1 MINKIRRELVEAGRY
16 LAELGYVEGREGNLS
31 ARSEGGIVIKATNIF
46 LERASARDFSI
57 MNLSG
62 SLISGPQP
70 SSEYRLHL
78 EIYKRLPSIKY
89 VIHTHPT
96 HSTALSYVDERI
108 DAITTE
114 SQFYLGKGVPI
125 VPIIMPGT
133 QELASA
139 VADVFEQGAAAV
151 VMKAHGLV
159 AVGEDI
165 TTAVMRTIATER
177 CAELTVITRLLRP
190 TSLKGSS

>member
-1 MINKIRRELVEAGRY
+1 MINKIRKELVQAGRY

-31 ARSEGGIVIKATNIF
+31 ARSEKGIVIKATNIF
-46 LERASARDFSI
+46 LERASSIDFSI
-57 MNLSG
+57 MSLDG

-78 EIYKRLPSIKY
+78 EIYKRLPSINY

-96 HSTALSYVDERI
+96 YSTALSYVEDGI
-108 DAITTE
+108 DTITTE
-114 SQFYLGKGVPI
+114 SQFYLGKRVPVI
-125 VPIIMPGT
+125 PIIMPGT

-139 VADVFEQGAAAV
+139 VTDVFEHGAVAV

-159 AVGEDI
+159 SVGEDM
-165 TTAVMRTIATER
+165 TTAVMRSIATER
-177 CAELTVITRLLRP
+177 CAELTVLTRLLR
-190 TSLKGSS
+190 SARS